1 MSMLQQQSHP
11 LMQNL
16 LHMVRKNPDVR
27 TCIQRVSNACMAGDI
42 QIRENQR
49 PVAALLAKVIQQHYR
64 QFLHNA
70 LEMSYVC
77 GFCAF
82 HVRRDNDIPLPY
94 VLPLGSFTW
103 SVEVS
108 EPHSKKRKYEDHT
121 PFCKY
126 RVRMLYGNIKESDI
140 HIVNFEAPMLTG
152 PAQKQHDH
160 LDDAFLRLQTPLAH
174 ILEKFEIV
182 RTCMRVVFE
191 CNKWNINKHLVVTE
205 NLELKDQTTSG
216 IQLLDEFRRYSLT
229 GTHSMMREGIL
240 KLRTR
245 ENKDL
250 GTVNDAAMHWMH
262 DQFSDEKDAKV
273 HMMPPNMQIQEL
285 KNIDYGKDLQFFAE
299 DFLTAVYAFFDLPR
313 TKEVA
318 GSKTSASGEIMSR
331 QQHLN
336 ILHTCKY
343 LEHVAAVAYAVCFHT
358 DVRNIEFNII
368 PQNRLDINSAA
379 DVKALCDANVF
390 PEGQRGQLKNLYNIA
405 GK

>member
-1 MSMLQQQSHP
+1 MSITKQPVDP
-11 LMQNL
+11 LMHNL

-27 TCIQRVSNACMAGDI
+27 TCISRITNACMAGEI
-42 QIRENQR
+42 NCRENRR
-49 PVAALLAKVIQQHYR
+49 PITASLLKVIRQHYR

-70 LEMSYVC
+70 LEMSFVC
-77 GFCAF
+77 GFTAF
-82 HVRRDNDIPLPY
+82 HVRRENDIPLPF

-103 SVEVS
+103 TAEAC

-121 PFCKY
+121 PICRF

-140 HIVNFEAPMLTG
+140 HIINFETPMFVPLNSR
-152 PAQKQHDH
+152 HE
-160 LDDAFLRLQTPLAH
+160 LNDDAFLRLQTPLAH

-205 NLELKDQTTSG
+205 KLELKDQTTSG

-229 GTHSMMREGIL
+229 GTHNMMREGIL

-250 GTVNDAAMHWMH
+250 ATVNDAAMHWMT
-262 DQFSDEKDAKV
+262 DQFSEEKDAKV

-285 KNIDYGKDLQFFAE
+285 SNIDYGKDLQYFSE
-299 DFLTAVYAFFDLPR
+299 DFLTSVYAFFDVPR
-313 TKEVA
+313 TKDV
-318 GSKTSASGEIMSR
+318 SSSQTTASGEMMSR

-336 ILHTCKY
+336 IINTCKY
-343 LEHVAAVAYAVCFHT
+343 LEHVATMAYAVSFHIDPNT
-358 DVRNIEFNII
+358 VEFSIT
-368 PQNRLDINSAA
+368 PQNRLDINSSA
-379 DVKALCDANVF
+379 DVKALCDANVWS
-390 PEGQRGQLKNLYNIA
+390 EGERGQLKKLYNMQTN
-405 GK
+405 

>member
-1 MSMLQQQSHP
+1 MSIKAQNVQP
-11 LMQNL
+11 LMHNL

-27 TCIQRVSNACMAGDI
+27 TCILRISNACMAGEFDC
-42 QIRENQR
+42 RENQR
-49 PVAALLAKVIQQHYR
+49 PITPTLLKVIQKHYR
-64 QFLHNA
+64 HFLHNA

-77 GFCAF
+77 GFVAF
-82 HVRRDNDIPLPY
+82 HIRRENDIPLPF

-103 SVEVS
+103 TTEPC

-121 PFCKY
+121 PICRF
-126 RVRMLYGNIKESDI
+126 RVNMLYGNIKESDV
-140 HIVNFEAPMLTG
+140 HVVNFENPMFV
-152 PAQKQHDH
+152 PRNANDAS
-160 LDDAFLRLQTPLAH
+160 DDAFLRLQTPLAH

-205 NLELKDQTTSG
+205 KLELKDQTTSG

-229 GTHSMMREGIL
+229 GTHNMMREGIL

-250 GTVNDAAMHWMH
+250 ATVNDAAMHWMT
-262 DQFSDEKDAKV
+262 DQFDDQKDAKV

-285 KNIDYGKDLQFFAE
+285 GNIDYGKDLQFFSE
-299 DFLTAVYAFFDLPR
+299 DFLNSVYAFFDVPR
-313 TKEVA
+313 TKDVS
-318 GSKTSASGEIMSR
+318 GSQTSASGEMMTR

-336 ILHTCKY
+336 IINTCKY
-343 LEHVAAVAYAVCFHT
+343 LEHVANVAYAVSFHL
-358 DVRNIEFNII
+358 DVHAVQFSIT
-368 PQNRLDINSAA
+368 PQNRLDINSSA
-379 DVKALCDANVF
+379 DVKALCDANVWS
-390 PEGQRGQLKNLYNIA
+390 EGERGQLKKLYNMQ